1 MTMSE
6 PLEMTLQERMLV
18 LSFVSKSVEMLE
30 ASLPPENIANLQQ
43 WQALA
48 AEVKPI
54 LARLDEEWPTM
65 LPLPHD
71 GLSWSERSG

>member
-1 MTMSE
+1 MMSE

-18 LSFVSKSVEMLE
+18 LSFTSKSVEMLE
-30 ASLPPENIANLQQ
+30 DSARLRNSVDMQQ

-48 AEVKPI
+48 VEVKPI
-54 LARLDEEWPTM
+54 LARLDKDWPTM

-71 GLSWSERSG
+71 GLSWSERK